1 MPTCQVCRQEN
12 PAGARFCNACG
23 SPLDGEARPLREER
37 KVVTV
42 LFADLVGFTA
52 RSERMDPEDVQ
63 RLLQPYHAHLRSVL
77 ERYGGTVAKFIG
89 DAVMAI
95 FGAPVAHEDDP
106 ERAVRA
112 ALAIREELAA
122 GGDLQV
128 HIGITTGEALITLDA
143 SLDKG
148 EHTASGDSVNTASR
162 LESAAP
168 PGSIFVDEATRRA
181 TERSIEFDDAP
192 PVLAKGKRDPIR
204 VWDAVRPRTPVAGR
218 RASDTPLVG
227 RERELILL
235 RGTFDRVQRECEPQ
249 LLTLVGVPGIGKTR
263 LVSELARELDRH
275 GGWRWL
281 EGRSLPYGEGAT
293 FWAFCEIVRA
303 FTGVLDSDGD
313 EGATRKVH
321 GAVEAV
327 VPDPSEAAWLER
339 HLRPL
344 VGVDTDELGSGDRR
358 GEAFAAWR
366 RLLEALAEERPLVL
380 VFDDLHWA
388 DDGLLD
394 FVEHVVD
401 WASGVPILV
410 LATAR
415 PDLLDRRPAW
425 GGGRA
430 NATAIR
436 LSALSPEET
445 TRLFRAL
452 FAASAAPRGVPA
464 DLLERAGG
472 NPFYAEEF
480 ARMVLDGHSD
490 QGLPGSVQGLIAARL
505 DGLALDEKTLLQNA
519 AVVGRVFW
527 IGPLGDDRPRL
538 EEALHALAR
547 REFVRRERRSSI
559 AGETEYS
566 FRHALIRD
574 VAYEQIPK
582 ARRAEKHLAAA
593 GWIES
598 LSRREDYAEMLSS
611 HYLRAVEYADAGGA
625 VSEQLVERTVRAL
638 RDAGDRALSLHA
650 YLPAVGFYE
659 RAIALQPDE
668 AAGPRR
674 ELLLSLGDA
683 LARAGDHE
691 RARETFLTA
700 ADLARRSGSAEQLAR
715 AALGYGGR
723 FVWSRAWGDPSLVR
737 LLEEA
742 LASLG
747 DADSDLRV
755 RLLARLAAGL
765 LRDTL
770 PPEPREAMSDEALEM
785 ARRLGDRGALAYA
798 LEGRHCANMG
808 PRTVVR
814 RRAIADELIA
824 VAEQVEDTER
834 AYAGHE
840 YRFHALLELGD
851 AATARQAF
859 EAMTRIAEELRQPAQ
874 LWFAGVN
881 RAKLALFEGRF
892 DDADGLIGAAFE
904 LGQHDW
910 TANPQMAF
918 DLQMYQLQ
926 RERGLLAE
934 LVEVVERAVEEHPT
948 YPVWSHV
955 LLDVDTELGRE
966 DRARASFERLAAEGF
981 PLYLEM
987 QWLFGMSLLPE
998 VCRYLDDPEGASAV
1012 YARLR
1017 PFGHLNATLPPELCR
1032 GSVSRGLGIL
1042 AATMGRWSE
1051 AVEHFEVALRMNAE
1065 MGARPWLA
1073 HAQYDYA
1080 RALVRRGDPGDRV
1093 QATAL
1098 LTSAAT
1104 SARALGMR
1112 SLASKVS
1119 SLG

>member
-1 MPTCQVCRQEN
+1 MPTCQVCRQDN

-23 SPLDGEARPLREER
+23 SPLDGQARPLREER

-77 ERYGGTVAKFIG
+77 ERYGGTVAKFVG

-143 SLDKG
+143 SIEKG
-148 EHTASGDSVNTASR
+148 EHTASGDSVNTAAR

-168 PGSIFVDEATRRA
+168 AGSIFVDEATRRA
-181 TERSIEFDDAP
+181 TERSIEFDDTP
-192 PVLAKGKRDPIR
+192 PVVAKGKRDPIH

-218 RASDTPLVG
+218 QASDTPLVG
-227 RERELILL
+227 RERELTLL

-249 LLTLVGVPGIGKTR
+249 LLSLLGVPGIGKTR

-275 GGWRWL
+275 GDWRWL

-293 FWAFCEIVRA
+293 FWAFCEIVRG
-303 FTGVLDSDGD
+303 FTGVIDSDGD
-313 EGATRKVH
+313 EEATRKVH
-321 GAVEAV
+321 GAVAAV
-327 VPDPSEAAWLER
+327 VPEPSEAAWLVR

-344 VGVDTDELGSGDRR
+344 VGIDTDELGAGDRR

-388 DDGLLD
+388 DDALLD
-394 FVEHVVD
+394 FVDHLVD
-401 WASGVPILV
+401 WATDVPILV
-410 LATAR
+410 LATTR
-415 PDLLDRRPAW
+415 PDLLDRRPGW

-430 NATAIR
+430 NVIAIR
-436 LSALSPEET
+436 LSPLSPEET
-445 TRLFRAL
+445 ATLFDAL
-452 FAASAAPRGVPA
+452 FAGSAAPQGVDA
-464 DLLERAGG
+464 DLLERTGG

-480 ARMVLDGHSD
+480 ARMVLDGRSD
-490 QGLPGSVQGLIAARL
+490 RDLPQSVQGLIAARL
-505 DGLALDEKTLLQNA
+505 DGLALYEKELLQNA

-527 IGPLGDDRPRL
+527 IGSLGGDRPRV

-547 REFVRRERRSSI
+547 REFARRERRSSI

-598 LSRREDYAEMLSS
+598 LSRREDYAEMLAS
-611 HYLRAVEYADAGGA
+611 HYLRAVEYAGAGADGIA
-625 VSEQLVERTVRAL
+625 RAELIEMTVQAL

-650 YLPAVGFYE
+650 YSLAAGFYE
-659 RAIALQPDE
+659 HAIALQPGGATDD
-668 AAGPRR
+668 RR

-683 LARAGDHE
+683 LARAGDHD

-700 ADLARRSGSAEQLAR
+700 AELARHSGSAEQLAR

-723 FVWSRAWGDPSLVR
+723 FVWSRAWGDPHLVP

-747 DADSDLRV
+747 DADGDLRV
-755 RLLARLAAGL
+755 RLLARLAAGP

-770 PPEPREAMSDEALEM
+770 PPEPREAMSDEALAM
-785 ARRLGDRGALAYA
+785 ARRLGDRDALAYA

-808 PRTVVR
+808 PQTVDR

-824 VAEQVEDTER
+824 VAEQIEDTER

-840 YRFHALLELGD
+840 YRFHALLEAGD

-874 LWFAGVN
+874 LWFAGSTGPSSPSS
-881 RAKLALFEGRF
+881 KG
-892 DDADGLIGAAFE
+892 G
-904 LGQHDW
+904 
-910 TANPQMAF
+910 
-918 DLQMYQLQ
+918 MYQLQ
-926 RERGLLAE
+926 RERGQLGE
-934 LVEVVERAVEEHPT
+934 MVDVVERAVEEHPT
-948 YPVWSHV
+948 YPVWSYV

-966 DRARASFERLAAEGF
+966 DRARGQPSNGWRPRASRSISRCSG
-981 PLYLEM
+981 
-987 QWLFGMSLLPE
+987 
-998 VCRYLDDPEGASAV
+998 CSA
-1012 YARLR
+1012 
-1017 PFGHLNATLPPELCR
+1017 
-1032 GSVSRGLGIL
+1032 
-1042 AATMGRWSE
+1042 
-1051 AVEHFEVALRMNAE
+1051 
-1065 MGARPWLA
+1065 
-1073 HAQYDYA
+1073 
-1080 RALVRRGDPGDRV
+1080 
-1093 QATAL
+1093 
-1098 LTSAAT
+1098 
-1104 SARALGMR
+1104 
-1112 SLASKVS
+1112 
-1119 SLG
+1119 